1 MVMKVYIFFPVRWR
15 SFFGKEMYF
24 PNEDRENHVSAAH
37 IAIADLRT
45 AACMLKGYLKLQ
57 VSQVQRVLHS
67 STSSWMSKIQF
78 KHIKDNPNYKETTK
92 HKNAFPQNSTIS
104 NSKLQTWLQIFVSQK
119 IRKYQQKKLDSPNN
133 SSWKSSVGKF
143 FKSTIHA
150 QSSLIPLQNGYIIN
164 TSLGGGFNP
173 FETYAQ
179 VKLDHETPQIGMKRN
194 NIWVATT

>member
-1 MVMKVYIFFPVRWR
+1 MVMKVYIFFTVRWR
-15 SFFGKEMYF
+15 RFFLGEEMYF
-24 PNEDRENHVSAAH
+24 PTEDRENHVSAAH

-104 NSKLQTWLQIFVSQK
+104 NSKLQTWLQFFMSQK
-119 IRKYQQKKLDSPNN
+119 IRKYQQKNWTPQTIHHENHRGN
-133 SSWKSSVGKF
+133 SSKVPYMRNQVWSPSKMG
-143 FKSTIHA
+143 I
-150 QSSLIPLQNGYIIN
+150 SLTHP
-164 TSLGGGFNP
+164 
-173 FETYAQ
+173 
-179 VKLDHETPQIGMKRN
+179 
-194 NIWVATT
+194 